1 MNLTQRLETMDPHA
15 RVMVARRPTLRF
27 ATAGSL
33 ADIVALETEIERLA
47 EMAESRE
54 RESVTRGIVAGRDD
68 ATSTEMVRAIQRAP
82 MSKIERVLMQM
93 VVGL

>member
-1 MNLTQRLETMDPHA
+1 MNLTTRIETMDPLT

-33 ADIVALETEIERLA
+33 ADIVARETEIERLA

-68 ATSTEMVRAIQRAP
+68 ALSTEMVRAIQRAP
-82 MSKIERVLMQM
+82 MSKVERLMRF
-93 VVGL
+93 VEGL

>member
-1 MNLTQRLETMDPHA
+1 MNLTTRIETMDPHK

-33 ADIVALETEIERLA
+33 ADIVARESEIERLA

-54 RESVTRGIVAGRDD
+54 REVAGRDD

-82 MSKIERVLMQM
+82 MSKIERVLMRM